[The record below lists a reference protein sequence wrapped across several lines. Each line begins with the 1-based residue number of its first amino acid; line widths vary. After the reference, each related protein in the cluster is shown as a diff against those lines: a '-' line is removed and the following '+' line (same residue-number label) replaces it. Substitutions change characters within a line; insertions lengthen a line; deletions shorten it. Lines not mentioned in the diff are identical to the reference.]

1 MNFSSKHPWLVFGAG
16 LLIGFYAHKHR
27 KEIMEISREATHKGK
42 NFAKRQSENL
52 SELIDFK
59 HH

>member
-1 MNFSSKHPWLVFGAG
+1 MNILSKHPWLVFGVG
-16 LLIGFYAHKHR
+16 LIIGFYAHKHR

-42 NFAKRQSENL
+42 DFAKRQSENL
-52 SELIDFK
+52 SELIIFK